1 MATVADAALATGL
14 SMTALG
20 AVAYNSPSEQ
30 FLSWG
35 GPLAFGCMGM
45 LGISVLSMF
54 RPQSKALFNIWLY
67 GGLALA
73 GALVLYRTQ
82 RTMYA
87 AKTEMHYDPINHG
100 IGFYLDAINIFVR
113 ILMIMNGNKKK

>member
-54 RPQSKALFNIWLY
+54 RP
-67 GGLALA
+67 
-73 GALVLYRTQ
+73 
-82 RTMYA
+82 
-87 AKTEMHYDPINHG
+87 
-100 IGFYLDAINIFVR
+100 
-113 ILMIMNGNKKK
+113 